1 MRREPEGI
9 EHETTP
15 KSSRPS
21 SALQGGL
28 YDHSHSQEYDPYQ
41 SAARQMQELLFGT
54 SSGTTKSSGGG
65 ERRGGGGGSGEDPN
79 ANLRPSTNSAFQKYI
94 PAANIPST
102 ADIMNKLS
110 SSTSGSSGSRRT
122 SWDRETGN
130 NKVNGSSTWSSNSNN
145 KPGFGESHGRMAAK
159 VAKFCHV
166 CGNPFP
172 MPDIRFCCEC
182 GVKRLGV

>member
-54 SSGTTKSSGGG
+54 SSG
-65 ERRGGGGGSGEDPN
+65 
-79 ANLRPSTNSAFQKYI
+79 KYDFFYL
-94 PAANIPST
+94 S
-102 ADIMNKLS
+102 KLQEI
-110 SSTSGSSGSRRT
+110 G
-122 SWDRETGN
+122 
-130 NKVNGSSTWSSNSNN
+130 K
-145 KPGFGESHGRMAAK
+145 
-159 VAKFCHV
+159 
-166 CGNPFP
+166 
-172 MPDIRFCCEC
+172 
-182 GVKRLGV
+182 L